1 MTYQLKAIGKVMNDE
16 NGTFIQ
22 LESEYILG
30 LQALEG
36 FSHINVL
43 WWFSDC
49 DNDADRNE
57 LQTEQ
62 PYKGAPE
69 VMGVFATRSPA
80 RPNLIA
86 LTASEII
93 NIDFTNGMI
102 RVTFIDAN
110 DNTPVLDIKL
120 YTPSFDRVETPG
132 VPAWCS
138 EWPKSTEASGYFD
151 WDRYSNFK
159 RGVAYEVTGFCSE

>member
-1 MTYQLKAIGKVMNDE
+1 MTCQLKAIGKVKNDE

-22 LESEYILG
+22 LDPEYIPG

-36 FSHINVL
+36 FSHIHVL

-49 DNDADRNE
+49 DNNIDRNE

-69 VMGVFATRSPA
+69 VVGVFATRSPV
-80 RPNLIA
+80 RPNPIA

-102 RVTFIDAN
+102 RVAFIDAD
-110 DNTPVLDIKL
+110 DNTPVLDIKPYIHRVL
-120 YTPSFDRVETPG
+120 TGLKRPVFPHGAANGRKARKHPAVLIGDRCLT
-132 VPAWCS
+132 
-138 EWPKSTEASGYFD
+138 
-151 WDRYSNFK
+151 FK
-159 RGVAYEVTGFCSE
+159 EGL

>member
-1 MTYQLKAIGKVMNDE
+1 MTCQLKAIGKVKNDE
-16 NGTFIQ
+16 SGIFIQ
-22 LESEYILG
+22 LAPEYIPG

-36 FSHINVL
+36 FSHIHVL

-49 DNDADRNE
+49 DNHADRNE
-57 LQTEQ
+57 LQTKQ
-62 PYKGAPE
+62 PYKGAPK

-80 RPNLIA
+80 RPNPVA

-102 RVTFIDAN
+102 RVAFIDAD
-110 DNTPVLDIKL
+110 DNTPVLDIKP

-138 EWPKSTEASGYFD
+138 EWPKSTEASGCFD
-151 WDRYSNFK
+151 WGQVFNF
-159 RGVAYEVTGFCSE
+159 

>member
-1 MTYQLKAIGKVMNDE
+1 MTYQLKAIGKVKHDE
-16 NGTFIQ
+16 NGTWIR
-22 LESEYILG
+22 LEPEYIPG
-30 LQALEG
+30 LRALDG
-36 FSHINVL
+36 FSHINIL

-49 DNDADRNE
+49 DNYADRNE

-62 PYKGAPE
+62 PYKDAPE

-80 RPNLIA
+80 RPNPIA

-93 NIDFTNGMI
+93 DIDFINGMI
-102 RVTFIDAN
+102 RITFIDAN
-110 DNTPVLDIKL
+110 DNTPILDIKP

-138 EWPKSTEASGYFD
+138 GWPQSTEASGYFD
-151 WDRYSNFK
+151 WEQVFNF
-159 RGVAYEVTGFCSE
+159 

>member
-1 MTYQLKAIGKVMNDE
+1 MTYQLKAIGKVKNDE

-22 LESEYILG
+22 LEPEYIPG

-69 VMGVFATRSPA
+69 VMGCICNTISC
-80 RPNLIA
+80 
-86 LTASEII
+86 ASESYCI
-93 NIDFTNGMI
+93 NSVRN
-102 RVTFIDAN
+102 
-110 DNTPVLDIKL
+110 
-120 YTPSFDRVETPG
+120 Y
-132 VPAWCS
+132 
-138 EWPKSTEASGYFD
+138 
-151 WDRYSNFK
+151 
-159 RGVAYEVTGFCSE
+159 